1 MSRDVFRG
9 NNIWNLPSVTFH
21 RGLGGGGGR
30 GTGFDE
36 SVLFCHVCDK
46 LLLDENFVIVQ
57 S

>member
-1 MSRDVFRG
+1 MFRG
-9 NNIWNLPSVTFH
+9 NNIWNLPNVTFH
-21 RGLGGGGGR
+21 GGLGGG